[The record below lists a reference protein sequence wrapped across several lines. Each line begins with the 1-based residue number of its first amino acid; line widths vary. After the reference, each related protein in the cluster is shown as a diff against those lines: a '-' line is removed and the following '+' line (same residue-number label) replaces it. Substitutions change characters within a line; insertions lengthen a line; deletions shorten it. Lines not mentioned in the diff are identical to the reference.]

1 MDKEKVKA
9 WLNRALWT
17 FLQAFLAVLIAKVPE
32 GSSFTNV
39 SWVDILEVAIVAG
52 VLSVAKSVLVGVPE
66 GSVVG
71 TLSIDS
77 ENARLWQFQF
87 DEDPDKFQKMKSIT
101 LKIDN
106 AELTGAPEKDKE

>member
-39 SWVDILEVAIVAG
+39 SWIDILEVAIVAG

-66 GSVVG
+66 GSTDG
-71 TLSIDS
+71 TLSIDI
-77 ENARLWQFQF
+77 NNPKLWQFNF
-87 DEDPDKFQKMKSIT
+87 SSDPDTFSGKNSIT
-101 LKIDN
+101 LKIDKTDLSSSEEK
-106 AELTGAPEKDKE
+106 AE